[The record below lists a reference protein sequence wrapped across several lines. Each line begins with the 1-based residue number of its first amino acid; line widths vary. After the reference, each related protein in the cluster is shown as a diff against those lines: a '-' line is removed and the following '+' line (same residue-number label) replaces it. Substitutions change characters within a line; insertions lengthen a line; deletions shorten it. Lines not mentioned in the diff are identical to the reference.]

1 MMKSK
6 LLLTAVAA
14 ALLCTANV
22 ETVWA
27 QADSTRV
34 QTETLRVRTT
44 TRVQTDTLYGE
55 AGLQSYREGES
66 ENNAKTADT
75 GSSLRFGVQGGYFL
89 DQKNPYLGVHVKHG
103 LVSNFVLNAP
113 NVEYALRDEGTFF
126 TVNADLQ
133 YVLPSRSS
141 VNFWFGAGLGL
152 ARLSFEDSGSDTNF
166 GINLLSGVN
175 LKGAGVVPFLRLK
188 AMVFG
193 NSEIVLG
200 GGVTF

>member
-1 MMKSK
+1 MMKIK
-6 LLLTAVAA
+6 ILLAVLVATLYAA
-14 ALLCTANV
+14 TV
-22 ETVWA
+22 ETTWA
-27 QADSTRV
+27 QTDSTRV
-34 QTETLRVRTT
+34 QIETLRVRTT

-55 AGLQSYREGES
+55 AGLQSYREGEID
-66 ENNAKTADT
+66 AKTADT

-89 DQKNPYLGVHVKHG
+89 DQKKPYLGVHAKHG

-113 NVEYALRDEGTFF
+113 NVEYALRDEGTFL

-133 YVLPSRSS
+133 YVLPSLSS

-152 ARLSFEDSGSDTNF
+152 ARLSYENIGSDTNF

-188 AMVFG
+188 AMLFG
-193 NSEIVLG
+193 NSEIALG